1 MNSLI
6 INNDNNVVC
15 RENALQNYEYEAN
28 RLTTIN
34 NNMYHQVSLYD
45 INIRNLEN
53 SNVRYWDAQTNFN
66 QIMNNEKIKYD
77 YFKNREQEILR
88 GINYH
93 TQLYRLFRFKDKLYY
108 RRNIGDEFEVY
119 DEKELEIEL
128 SSKYCNIN
136 IKLVNDLNDV
146 IFSKKNQFRIDT
158 TFISINSIPMV
169 NNEEFNIN
177 MQLDIY
183 YNNYWG
189 CLVKNHF
196 SYNQYLLKRLE
207 NYNFNENIF
216 TEARVFIENMTTV
229 KDVQFLVSRL
239 GKFFKH
245 LNTSNAIV
253 LIGNKEVS
261 EDILVNKIVKPI
273 FSSKFY
279 IKITDEVLKT
289 VTIEDI
295 LKYKLIYHIDYIPTD
310 LHLKEKLKDI
320 LIAILVNKSI
330 ETKNNIIPIHGQ
342 VIFTLD
348 KENIFLKDYL
358 SLSDVFY
365 VDSLENIIK
374 HINVNDKISF
384 YKNLYDSLDLFSQ
397 ELSAIGNLDCKT
409 FNQND
414 EFIKLLDSM
423 DENIENLIK
432 DNILDPFSDNFA
444 NLIPVAER
452 YKHTYITGMT
462 GSGKS
467 ELLKVLIKADILR
480 ADGSIILLDPHGDLA
495 QSVTKLVKDKS
506 RLVYINP
513 FLDDEKTPTINLFY
527 LPNKSEQNIAKITQ
541 VILSVLKSVN
551 SDESF
556 TGAMEDVLEMC
567 IKVLLRR
574 GEGSFK
580 ELYRFL
586 NDNRNKDLVELGINS
601 PNQLEVEFFEDEF
614 SSSKPTKDAVRRR
627 LKKLL
632 NDPVFSNLM
641 NGENTID
648 LESLMNEKGKV
659 IVFNIPKGK
668 MPNTYKYYIR
678 FIVEYIQVLALKRAD
693 VAEEDRTD
701 THLYIDEAHNFITS
715 TATIS
720 EILTESRKYKL
731 FVTFAHQAITQIR
744 DNNLRDI
751 MTTMTNVKII
761 GKNSN
766 KTLEVMNKTL
776 NTKLEDVEKLKSG
789 EFYIS
794 AGNND
799 IIKVNVTDKL
809 LDGKENISFFEEEEQ
824 NIYQLVKYYRDIEV
838 IDDSVAP
845 SEQLKQKLDDFINAI
860 KSLDIEYFNKIQD
873 VPKIYEEF
881 IYNLNDETDNA
892 IGYISKQD
900 LSLYFNL
907 IYPETPFEDN
917 KLLLKLLKTRD
928 DFFKQNVNSNKTYNS
943 KKRYLIS

>member
-6 INNDNNVVC
+6 INNDNNVIC

-158 TFISINSIPMV
+158 TYISINSIPV
-169 NNEEFNIN
+169 LDNEDFNIN
-177 MQLDIY
+177 IPFEIY
-183 YNNYWG
+183 TNHFG

-196 SYNQYLLKRLE
+196 SYNQYLSERLINYILSE
-207 NYNFNENIF
+207 NSF
-216 TEARVFIENMTTV
+216 TEARHFIENMTTV
-229 KDVQFLVSRL
+229 KDMKFLASRL

-253 LIGNKEVS
+253 LIGNKDVS

-273 FSSKFY
+273 FSSKYY
-279 IKITDEVLKT
+279 IKINEEALKT
-289 VTIEDI
+289 FSIEEI
-295 LKYKLIYHIDYIPTD
+295 LKYKLIYHIDSIPTD
-310 LHLKEKLKDI
+310 LHLKEKLRDI

-330 ETKNNIIPIHGQ
+330 ETKDGIIPIHGQ
-342 VIFTLD
+342 IIVTLD
-348 KENIFLKDYL
+348 KEDIFLRDYL
-358 SLSDVFY
+358 SLTDIFF
-365 VDSLENIIK
+365 VDSLENIMK
-374 HINVNDKISF
+374 YNNADDKILF
-384 YKNLYDSLDLFSQ
+384 YKNLCDSLDIFAK
-397 ELSAIGNLDCKT
+397 ELSAIGNLDCEI

-467 ELLKVLIKADILR
+467 ELLKVLIMGDILR
-480 ADGSIILLDPHGDLA
+480 ENGSIILLEPHGDLA

-513 FLDDEKTPTINLFY
+513 FLDDEKTPTINLFH

-614 SSSKPTKDAVRRR
+614 LSSKPTKDAVRRR

-693 VAEEDRTD
+693 VAEEDRIH
-701 THLYIDEAHNFITS
+701 THLYIDEAHNFISS

-751 MTTMTNVKII
+751 MTTMTNVKIV

-766 KTLEVMNKTL
+766 KTLEAINKTL
-776 NTKLEDVEKLKSG
+776 NTKLEDVEKLEAG

-799 IIKVNVTDKL
+799 IIKVNVTDNL
-809 LDGKENISFFEEEEQ
+809 IDGKEDISSIQEEEQ
-824 NIYQLVKYYRDIEV
+824 IDYQLEKYYRDIENL
-838 IDDSVAP
+838 DDSLAP

-860 KSLDIEYFNKIQD
+860 KSIDIEYFNKIQSS
-873 VPKIYEEF
+873 PRIYDEL

-892 IGYISKQD
+892 SGYISKQD

>member
-1 MNSLI
+1 M
-6 INNDNNVVC
+6 
-15 RENALQNYEYEAN
+15 
-28 RLTTIN
+28 IN
-34 NNMYHQVSLYD
+34 NNQANNQYGFYYPTNGYEVPNYWNVGANINQIINSESFKYSGLKYRERTFLED
-45 INIRNLEN
+45 INKYNQPLRLIR
-53 SNVRYWDAQTNFN
+53 
-66 QIMNNEKIKYD
+66 
-77 YFKNREQEILR
+77 FKN
-88 GINYH
+88 
-93 TQLYRLFRFKDKLYY
+93 KLYY
-108 RRNIGDEFEVY
+108 RHTIEDEFQVY
-119 DEKELEIEL
+119 DKKELELEL
-128 SSKYCNIN
+128 STIYGNIN

-158 TFISINSIPMV
+158 TFISINSIPYI
-169 NNEEFNIN
+169 NNEDFNIN
-177 MQLDIY
+177 TSLEIY
-183 YNNYWG
+183 TNHLG

-196 SYNQYLLKRLE
+196 SYNQYLSERLINYILSE
-207 NYNFNENIF
+207 NSF
-216 TEARVFIENMTTV
+216 TEARLFIENMTTV
-229 KDVQFLVSRL
+229 KDMKFLASRL

-253 LIGNKEVS
+253 LIGNKDVS

-273 FSSKFY
+273 FSSKYY

-289 VTIEDI
+289 VSIEDI

-330 ETKNNIIPIHGQ
+330 ETKDGIIPIHGQ
-342 VIFTLD
+342 IIVTLD
-348 KENIFLKDYL
+348 KEDIFLRDYL
-358 SLSDVFY
+358 SLTDIFF
-365 VDSLENIIK
+365 VDSLENIMK
-374 HINVNDKISF
+374 YNNADDKILF
-384 YKNLYDSLDLFSQ
+384 YKNLCDSLDIFAK

-409 FNQND
+409 FNQNN
-414 EFIKLLDSM
+414 EFIELLDSM

-513 FLDDEKTPTINLFY
+513 FLDDEKTPTINLFH

-574 GEGSFK
+574 GNGSFK
-580 ELYRFL
+580 ELYRFF

-641 NGENTID
+641 NGENTIN
-648 LESLMNEKGKV
+648 LEELMNEKGKV
-659 IVFNIPKGK
+659 IIFNIPKGK

-693 VAEEDRTD
+693 LSEEDRIH
-701 THLYIDEAHNFITS
+701 THLYIDEAHNFISS

-744 DNNLRDI
+744 DANLRDI
-751 MTTMTNVKII
+751 MTTMTNVKIV

-766 KTLEVMNKTL
+766 KTLEAINKTL
-776 NTKLEDVEKLKSG
+776 NTKLEDVEKLEAG

-799 IIKVNVTDKL
+799 IIKVNVTDNL
-809 LDGKENISFFEEEEQ
+809 IDGKEDISFFEEEEQ

-860 KSLDIEYFNKIQD
+860 KSLDIEYFNKIQSS
-873 VPKIYEEF
+873 PKIYEEL

-892 IGYISKQD
+892 SGYISKQD
-900 LSLYFNL
+900 LYIYFNL
-907 IYPETPFEDN
+907 IHPETSFEDN
-917 KLLLKLLKTRD
+917 KSLLKVLKTRD

>member
-1 MNSLI
+1 M
-6 INNDNNVVC
+6 
-15 RENALQNYEYEAN
+15 
-28 RLTTIN
+28 IN
-34 NNMYHQVSLYD
+34 NNQANNQYRFYYPTNGYEVPNYWNVGANINQIINSESFKYSGLKYRERIFLGD
-45 INIRNLEN
+45 INKYNQPLRLIR
-53 SNVRYWDAQTNFN
+53 
-66 QIMNNEKIKYD
+66 
-77 YFKNREQEILR
+77 FKN
-88 GINYH
+88 
-93 TQLYRLFRFKDKLYY
+93 KLYY
-108 RRNIGDEFEVY
+108 RHTIEDEFQVY
-119 DEKELEIEL
+119 DKKELELEL
-128 SSKYCNIN
+128 STIYGNIN

-158 TFISINSIPMV
+158 TFISINSIPYI
-169 NNEEFNIN
+169 NNEDFNIN
-177 MQLDIY
+177 TSLEI
-183 YNNYWG
+183 YNNYLG

-196 SYNQYLLKRLE
+196 SYNQYLLKRLK
-207 NYNFNENIF
+207 NYALNENMF
-216 TEARVFIENMTTV
+216 TKAILFIKNMTTV
-229 KDVQFLVSRL
+229 KDMKFLASRL

-289 VTIEDI
+289 VSIEDI

-310 LHLKEKLKDI
+310 LDLKEKLKKI

-358 SLSDVFY
+358 SLSDVFF
-365 VDSLENIIK
+365 VDSLENIMK

-384 YKNLYDSLDLFSQ
+384 YKNLYDCLDLFSQ

-432 DNILDPFSDNFA
+432 DNILDPFSDNFE
-444 NLIPVAER
+444 NLIPVVER

-467 ELLKVLIKADILR
+467 ELLKVLIMGDILR
-480 ADGSIILLDPHGDLA
+480 ENGSIILLEPHGDLA

-513 FLDDEKTPTINLFY
+513 FLDDEKTPTINLFH

-601 PNQLEVEFFEDEF
+601 PNQLEVEFFEDDF
-614 SSSKPTKDAVRRR
+614 LNSKPTKDAVRRR

-641 NGENTID
+641 NGENTIN
-648 LESLMNEKGKV
+648 LEELMNEKGKV
-659 IVFNIPKGK
+659 IIFNIPKGK

-693 VAEEDRTD
+693 LSEEDRIH
-701 THLYIDEAHNFITS
+701 THLYIDEAHNFISS

-751 MTTMTNVKII
+751 MTTMTNVKIV

-766 KTLEVMNKTL
+766 KTLEAINKTL
-776 NTKLEDVEKLKSG
+776 NTKLEDVEKLEAG

-799 IIKVNVTDKL
+799 IIKVNVTDNL
-809 LDGKENISFFEEEEQ
+809 IDGKEDISSIQEEEQ
-824 NIYQLVKYYRDIEV
+824 IDYQLEKYYRDIENL
-838 IDDSVAP
+838 DDSLAP

-860 KSLDIEYFNKIQD
+860 KSIDIEYFNKIQD

>member
-1 MNSLI
+1 MINNQVNNQYGFYYPTNGYEVPNYWNVGANINQI
-6 INNDNNVVC
+6 INSESFKYSGLKY
-15 RENALQNYEYEAN
+15 RERTFLE
-28 RLTTIN
+28 
-34 NNMYHQVSLYD
+34 D
-45 INIRNLEN
+45 INKYNQPLRLIR
-53 SNVRYWDAQTNFN
+53 
-66 QIMNNEKIKYD
+66 
-77 YFKNREQEILR
+77 FKN
-88 GINYH
+88 
-93 TQLYRLFRFKDKLYY
+93 KLYY
-108 RRNIGDEFEVY
+108 RHTIEDEFQVY
-119 DEKELEIEL
+119 DKKELELEL
-128 SSKYCNIN
+128 STIYGNIN

-158 TFISINSIPMV
+158 TFISINSIPYI
-169 NNEEFNIN
+169 NNEDFNIN
-177 MQLDIY
+177 TSLEI

-196 SYNQYLLKRLE
+196 SYNQYLLKRLD
-207 NYNFNENIF
+207 NYALNENMF

-229 KDVQFLVSRL
+229 KDMKFLASRL

-289 VTIEDI
+289 VSIEDI

-384 YKNLYDSLDLFSQ
+384 YKNLYDCLDLFSQ
-397 ELSAIGNLDCKT
+397 ELSAIGNLDCEI
-409 FNQND
+409 FNQNN
-414 EFIKLLDSM
+414 EFIELLDSM

-467 ELLKVLIKADILR
+467 ELLKVLIMGDILR
-480 ADGSIILLDPHGDLA
+480 ENGSIILLEPHGDLA

-513 FLDDEKTPTINLFY
+513 FLDDEKTPTINLFH

-632 NDPVFSNLM
+632 NDLVFSNLM
-641 NGENTID
+641 NGENTIN
-648 LESLMNEKGKV
+648 LEELMNEKGKV
-659 IVFNIPKGK
+659 IIFNIPKGK

-693 VAEEDRTD
+693 LSEEDRIH

-731 FVTFAHQAITQIR
+731 FVTFAHQAITQIK

-751 MTTMTNVKII
+751 MTTMTNVKIV

-766 KTLEVMNKTL
+766 KTLEAINKTL
-776 NTKLEDVEKLKSG
+776 NTKLEDVEKLEAG

-799 IIKVNVTDKL
+799 IIKVNVTDNL
-809 LDGKENISFFEEEEQ
+809 IDGKEDISSIQEEEQ
-824 NIYQLVKYYRDIEV
+824 IDYQLEKYYRDIENL
-838 IDDSVAP
+838 DDILAS

-860 KSLDIEYFNKIQD
+860 KSLNIEYFNKIQSS
-873 VPKIYEEF
+873 PRIYDEL
-881 IYNLNDETDNA
+881 IYNLNDETYNA
-892 IGYISKQD
+892 SGYISKQD
-900 LSLYFNL
+900 LYLYFNL

-928 DFFKQNVNSNKTYNS
+928 DFFKQNVDRNKTYNS

>member
-1 MNSLI
+1 M
-6 INNDNNVVC
+6 
-15 RENALQNYEYEAN
+15 
-28 RLTTIN
+28 IN
-34 NNMYHQVSLYD
+34 NNQANNQYGFYYPTNGYEVPNYWNVGANINQIINSESFKYSGLKYRERTFLGD
-45 INIRNLEN
+45 INKYNQPLRLIR
-53 SNVRYWDAQTNFN
+53 
-66 QIMNNEKIKYD
+66 
-77 YFKNREQEILR
+77 FKN
-88 GINYH
+88 
-93 TQLYRLFRFKDKLYY
+93 KLYY
-108 RRNIGDEFEVY
+108 RHTIEDEFQVY
-119 DEKELEIEL
+119 DKKELELEL
-128 SSKYCNIN
+128 STIYGNIN

-158 TFISINSIPMV
+158 TFISINSIPFV
-169 NNEEFNIN
+169 NNEDFNIN
-177 MQLDIY
+177 TSLEI

-196 SYNQYLLKRLE
+196 SYNQYLLKRLD
-207 NYNFNENIF
+207 NYYFDEKHFNQ
-216 TEARVFIENMTTV
+216 ARLFIENMTTV
-229 KDVQFLVSRL
+229 KDMKFLASRL

-289 VTIEDI
+289 VSIEDI

-365 VDSLENIIK
+365 VDSLENIMK
-374 HINVNDKISF
+374 HINVKDKILF
-384 YKNLYDSLDLFSQ
+384 YKNLYDGLDLFSQ
-397 ELSAIGNLDCKT
+397 ELSAISNLDCEI

-414 EFIKLLDSM
+414 EFIKLLDNM

-467 ELLKVLIKADILR
+467 ELLKVLIMGDILR
-480 ADGSIILLDPHGDLA
+480 ENGSIILLEPHGDLA

-513 FLDDEKTPTINLFY
+513 FLDDEKTPTINLFH

-574 GEGSFK
+574 GNGSFK
-580 ELYRFL
+580 ELYRFF
-586 NDNRNKDLVELGINS
+586 NDNRNKDLVELGIHS
-601 PNQLEVEFFEDEF
+601 SNQLEVEFFEDDF
-614 SSSKPTKDAVRRR
+614 LNSKPTKDAVRRR

-641 NGENTID
+641 NGENTIN
-648 LESLMNEKGKV
+648 LEELMNEKGKV
-659 IVFNIPKGK
+659 IIFNIPKGK

-693 VAEEDRTD
+693 LSEEDRIH
-701 THLYIDEAHNFITS
+701 THLYIDEAHNFISS

-751 MTTMTNVKII
+751 MTTMTNVKIV

-766 KTLEVMNKTL
+766 KTLEAINKTL
-776 NTKLEDVEKLKSG
+776 NTKLEDVEKLEAG

-799 IIKVNVTDKL
+799 IIKVDVTNKL
-809 LDGKENISFFEEEEQ
+809 LEAKEDISFFEEEEQ
-824 NIYQLVKYYRDIEV
+824 TIYQLEKYYRDIENL
-838 IDDSVAP
+838 DDSLAP

-860 KSLDIEYFNKIQD
+860 KSLDIEYFNKIQSS
-873 VPKIYEEF
+873 PRIYDEL

-900 LSLYFNL
+900 LYLYFNL
-907 IYPETPFEDN
+907 IYPETTFEDN

>member
-6 INNDNNVVC
+6 INNDNNVIC

-146 IFSKKNQFRIDT
+146 IYSKKNKFRIDT
-158 TFISINSIPMV
+158 TYISINSIPV
-169 NNEEFNIN
+169 LDNEDFNIN
-177 MQLDIY
+177 IPFEIY
-183 YNNYWG
+183 TNHLG

-196 SYNQYLLKRLE
+196 SYNQYLSERLINYILSE
-207 NYNFNENIF
+207 NSS
-216 TEARVFIENMTTV
+216 TEARLFIENMTTV
-229 KDVQFLVSRL
+229 KDMKFLASRL

-261 EDILVNKIVKPI
+261 EDILVTKIVKPI

-289 VTIEDI
+289 VSIEEI
-295 LKYKLIYHIDYIPTD
+295 LKYKLIYHIDSIPTD
-310 LHLKEKLKDI
+310 LHLKEKLRDI

-330 ETKNNIIPIHGQ
+330 ETKDGIIPIHGQ
-342 VIFTLD
+342 IIVTLD
-348 KENIFLKDYL
+348 TEDIFLRDYL
-358 SLSDVFY
+358 SLTDIFF
-365 VDSLENIIK
+365 VDSLENIMK
-374 HINVNDKISF
+374 YNNADDKILF
-384 YKNLYDSLDLFSQ
+384 YKNLCDSLDIFAK

-444 NLIPVAER
+444 NLIPVVER

-467 ELLKVLIKADILR
+467 ELLKVLIMGDILR
-480 ADGSIILLDPHGDLA
+480 ENGSIILLEPHGDLA

-513 FLDDEKTPTINLFY
+513 FLDDEKTPTINLFH

-541 VILSVLKSVN
+541 VILSVLKSIN
-551 SDESF
+551 SDENF

-574 GEGSFK
+574 GNGSFK
-580 ELYRFL
+580 ELYRFF
-586 NDNRNKDLVELGINS
+586 NDNRNKDLVELGLYS
-601 PNQLEVEFFEDEF
+601 SNQLEVEFFEDDF
-614 SSSKPTKDAVRRR
+614 LNSKPTKDAVRRR

-641 NGENTID
+641 NGENTIN
-648 LESLMNEKGKV
+648 LEELMNEKGKV

-838 IDDSVAP
+838 IDDSLAP

-860 KSLDIEYFNKIQD
+860 KSIDIEYFNKIQD

-892 IGYISKQD
+892 SGYISKQD

>member
-1 MNSLI
+1 MINNINNPYILNYPINVYDISKYSNIQTNIDQI
-6 INNDNNVVC
+6 INSESFKYSGLKY
-15 RENALQNYEYEAN
+15 RERTFLG
-28 RLTTIN
+28 
-34 NNMYHQVSLYD
+34 D
-45 INIRNLEN
+45 INKYNQPLRLIR
-53 SNVRYWDAQTNFN
+53 
-66 QIMNNEKIKYD
+66 
-77 YFKNREQEILR
+77 FKN
-88 GINYH
+88 
-93 TQLYRLFRFKDKLYY
+93 KLYY
-108 RRNIGDEFEVY
+108 RHTIQDEFQVY
-119 DEKELEIEL
+119 DKKELELEL
-128 SSKYCNIN
+128 STIYVNIN

-183 YNNYWG
+183 YNNFGY
-189 CLVKNHF
+189 LVKNHF
-196 SYNQYLLKRLE
+196 SYNKYLLERFNNYYFDEKHFNQARL
-207 NYNFNENIF
+207 
-216 TEARVFIENMTTV
+216 FIENMTTV
-229 KDVQFLVSRL
+229 KDMKFLASRL

-289 VTIEDI
+289 VSIEDI

-358 SLSDVFY
+358 SLSDVFF
-365 VDSLENIIK
+365 VDSLENIMK
-374 HINVNDKISF
+374 HINVKDKISF
-384 YKNLYDSLDLFSQ
+384 YKNLYDGLDLFSQ
-397 ELSAIGNLDCKT
+397 ELSAISNLDCEI

-414 EFIKLLDSM
+414 EFIKLLDNM

-432 DNILDPFSDNFA
+432 DNILDPFSDNFE
-444 NLIPVAER
+444 NLIPVVER

-467 ELLKVLIKADILR
+467 ELLKVLIMADILR

-541 VILSVLKSVN
+541 VVLSVLKSVN

-556 TGAMEDVLEMC
+556 TGAMEDFLEMC

-574 GEGSFK
+574 GESSFK
-580 ELYRFL
+580 ELYRFF
-586 NDNRNKDLVELGINS
+586 NDNRNKDLVELGIHS
-601 PNQLEVEFFEDEF
+601 SNQLEVEFFEDDF
-614 SSSKPTKDAVRRR
+614 LNSKPTKDAVRRR

-641 NGENTID
+641 NGENTIN
-648 LESLMNEKGKV
+648 LEELMNEKGKV
-659 IVFNIPKGK
+659 IIFNIPKGK

-693 VAEEDRTD
+693 LSEEDRIH

-766 KTLEVMNKTL
+766 KTLEAINKTL
-776 NTKLEDVEKLKSG
+776 NTKLEDVEKLEAG

-799 IIKVNVTDKL
+799 IIKVDVTNKL
-809 LDGKENISFFEEEEQ
+809 LEAKEDISFFEEEEQ
-824 NIYQLVKYYRDIEV
+824 TIYQLDKYYRDIEN
-838 IDDSVAP
+838 IDDSLAP

-860 KSLDIEYFNKIQD
+860 KSLDIEYFNKIQSS
-873 VPKIYEEF
+873 PRIYDEL

-892 IGYISKQD
+892 SGYISKQD
-900 LSLYFNL
+900 LYLYFNL
-907 IYPETPFEDN
+907 IYPETSFEDN
-917 KLLLKLLKTRD
+917 KLLLKVLKTRD

>member
-1 MNSLI
+1 MNLQNDSKVWNSLENYLPPKREI
-6 INNDNNVVC
+6 YTNNQQTSEQIFMSKC
-15 RENALQNYEYEAN
+15 ENL
-28 RLTTIN
+28 I
-34 NNMYHQVSLYD
+34 
-45 INIRNLEN
+45 
-53 SNVRYWDAQTNFN
+53 
-66 QIMNNEKIKYD
+66 
-77 YFKNREQEILR
+77 
-88 GINYH
+88 
-93 TQLYRLFRFKDKLYY
+93 YRLKENGDDIFRKD
-108 RRNIGDEFEVY
+108 
-119 DEKELEIEL
+119 
-128 SSKYCNIN
+128 
-136 IKLVNDLNDV
+136 
-146 IFSKKNQFRIDT
+146 
-158 TFISINSIPMV
+158 
-169 NNEEFNIN
+169 
-177 MQLDIY
+177 DIY
-183 YNNYWG
+183 YYIHKNYIHIQGKKEEIEQYLGSRLNLIVEIVNKYKESYRNKLESTSFMTNSSIKVIDELVFYPDNNS
-189 CLVKNHF
+189 LTILRDNRLLLNVF
-196 SYNQYLLKRLE
+196 SHNEYLLKK
-207 NYNFNENIF
+207 FDQPIKDIENIEE
-216 TEARVFIENMTTV
+216 TLISKILSSST
-229 KDVQFLVSRL
+229 K
-239 GKFFKH
+239 
-245 LNTSNAIV
+245 LNTTYIKTFLAHKFINLEKHRFILT
-253 LIGNKEVS
+253 LIGNEELIENILFNKIICEIFGQEYCLIIT
-261 EDILVNKIVKPI
+261 EDILRNKSLEVILKHKL
-273 FSSKFY
+273 FFY
-279 IKITDEVLKT
+279 IN
-289 VTIEDI
+289 
-295 LKYKLIYHIDYIPTD
+295 YIPTEPE
-310 LHLKEKLKDI
+310 LLEKLKTIISSSISQNFIMPDKKKIRVIGSIIISLNHNHPFINEFIDFNKIFFINSTKYI
-320 LIAILVNKSI
+320 LEKLRCKSY
-330 ETKNNIIPIHGQ
+330 E
-342 VIFTLD
+342 L
-348 KENIFLKDYL
+348 L
-358 SLSDVFY
+358 SLYLIKQSLNKF
-365 VDSLENIIK
+365 VDEINHLGRKVYNIQDFATNNKEFLQQLEN
-374 HINVNDKISF
+374 DSMQQKISF
-384 YKNLYDSLDLFSQ
+384 DSNTLLNVDNLEKFI
-397 ELSAIGNLDCKT
+397 SAD
-409 FNQND
+409 
-414 EFIKLLDSM
+414 
-423 DENIENLIK
+423 
-432 DNILDPFSDNFA
+432 
-444 NLIPVAER
+444 ER

-467 ELLKVLIKADILR
+467 ELLKVLIMGDILR
-480 ADGSIILLDPHGDLA
+480 ENGSIILLEPHGDLA

-513 FLDDEKTPTINLFY
+513 FLDDEKTPTINLFH

-574 GEGSFK
+574 GKGSFK

-586 NDNRNKDLVELGINS
+586 NDNRNKDLLELGINS

-641 NGENTID
+641 NGENTIN
-648 LESLMNEKGKV
+648 LEELMNEKGKV
-659 IVFNIPKGK
+659 IIFNIPKGK

-693 VAEEDRTD
+693 LSEEDRIH
-701 THLYIDEAHNFITS
+701 THLYIDEAHNFISS

-731 FVTFAHQAITQIR
+731 FVTFAHQAITQIK
-744 DNNLRDI
+744 DANLRDI
-751 MTTMTNVKII
+751 MTTMTNVKIV

-766 KTLEVMNKTL
+766 KTLEAINKTL
-776 NTKLEDVEKLKSG
+776 NTKLEDVEKLEAG

-799 IIKVNVTDKL
+799 IIKVNVTDNL
-809 LDGKENISFFEEEEQ
+809 IDGKEDISSIQEEEQ
-824 NIYQLVKYYRDIEV
+824 IDYQLEKYYRDIENL
-838 IDDSVAP
+838 DDSLAP

>member
-6 INNDNNVVC
+6 INNDNNVIC

-146 IFSKKNQFRIDT
+146 IYSKKNKFRIDT
-158 TFISINSIPMV
+158 TYISINSIPV
-169 NNEEFNIN
+169 LDNEDFNIN
-177 MQLDIY
+177 IPFEIY
-183 YNNYWG
+183 TNHLG

-196 SYNQYLLKRLE
+196 SYNKYLLERLE

-253 LIGNKEVS
+253 LIGNKDVS
-261 EDILVNKIVKPI
+261 EDILVTKIVKPI
-273 FSSKFY
+273 FGSKYY
-279 IKITDEVLKT
+279 IKINEEALKT
-289 VTIEDI
+289 FSIEEI
-295 LKYKLIYHIDYIPTD
+295 LKYKLIYHIDSIPTD
-310 LHLKEKLKDI
+310 LHLKEKLRDI

-330 ETKNNIIPIHGQ
+330 ETKDGIIPIHGQ
-342 VIFTLD
+342 IIVTLD
-348 KENIFLKDYL
+348 KEDIFLRDYL
-358 SLSDVFY
+358 SLTDIFF
-365 VDSLENIIK
+365 VDSLENIMK
-374 HINVNDKISF
+374 YNNADDKILF
-384 YKNLYDSLDLFSQ
+384 YKNLCDSLDIFAK

-423 DENIENLIK
+423 DENIENPIK
-432 DNILDPFSDNFA
+432 DKKLDPFSDNFE
-444 NLIPVAER
+444 NLIPVVER

-467 ELLKVLIKADILR
+467 ELLKVLIMGDILR
-480 ADGSIILLDPHGDLA
+480 ENGSIILLEPHGDLA

-513 FLDDEKTPTINLFY
+513 FLDDEKTPTINLFH

-574 GEGSFK
+574 GNGSFK
-580 ELYRFL
+580 ELYRFF

-641 NGENTID
+641 NGENTIN
-648 LESLMNEKGKV
+648 LEELMNEKGKV
-659 IVFNIPKGK
+659 IIFNIPKGK

-693 VAEEDRTD
+693 LSEEDRIH
-701 THLYIDEAHNFITS
+701 THLYIDEAHNFISS

-731 FVTFAHQAITQIR
+731 FVTFAHQAITQIK
-744 DNNLRDI
+744 DANLRDI
-751 MTTMTNVKII
+751 MTTMTNVKIV

-766 KTLEVMNKTL
+766 KTLEAINKTL
-776 NTKLEDVEKLKSG
+776 NTKLEDVEKLEAG

-799 IIKVNVTDKL
+799 IIKVNVTDNL
-809 LDGKENISFFEEEEQ
+809 IDGKEDISSIQEEEQ
-824 NIYQLVKYYRDIEV
+824 IDYQLEKYYRDIENL
-838 IDDSVAP
+838 DDSLAP

-900 LSLYFNL
+900 LFLYFNL
-907 IYPETPFEDN
+907 IYPEIPFEDN

>member
-1 MNSLI
+1 MINNINNPYILNYPINVYDISKYSNIQTNIDQIISKYSNIQTNIDQI
-6 INNDNNVVC
+6 INSESFKYSGLKY
-15 RENALQNYEYEAN
+15 RERTFLG
-28 RLTTIN
+28 
-34 NNMYHQVSLYD
+34 D
-45 INIRNLEN
+45 INKYNQPLRLIR
-53 SNVRYWDAQTNFN
+53 
-66 QIMNNEKIKYD
+66 
-77 YFKNREQEILR
+77 FKN
-88 GINYH
+88 
-93 TQLYRLFRFKDKLYY
+93 KLYY
-108 RRNIGDEFEVY
+108 RHTIEDEFQVY
-119 DEKELEIEL
+119 DKKELELEL
-128 SSKYCNIN
+128 STIYGNIN

-158 TFISINSIPMV
+158 TFISINSIPYI
-169 NNEEFNIN
+169 NNEDFNIN
-177 MQLDIY
+177 IPFEIY
-183 YNNYWG
+183 TNHLG

-196 SYNQYLLKRLE
+196 SYNQYLSERLINYILSE
-207 NYNFNENIF
+207 NSF
-216 TEARVFIENMTTV
+216 TEARLFIENMTTV
-229 KDVQFLVSRL
+229 KDMKFLASRL

-289 VTIEDI
+289 VSIEDI
-295 LKYKLIYHIDYIPTD
+295 LKYKLIYHIDSIPTD

-348 KENIFLKDYL
+348 KEDIFLRDYL
-358 SLSDVFY
+358 SLTDIFF
-365 VDSLENIIK
+365 VDSLENIMK
-374 HINVNDKISF
+374 YNNADDKILF
-384 YKNLYDSLDLFSQ
+384 YKNLCDSLDIFAK

-409 FNQND
+409 FNQNN
-414 EFIKLLDSM
+414 EFIELLDSM

-467 ELLKVLIKADILR
+467 ELLKVLIMGDILR
-480 ADGSIILLDPHGDLA
+480 ENGSIILLEPHGDLA

-513 FLDDEKTPTINLFY
+513 FLDDEKTPTINLFH

-574 GEGSFK
+574 GKGSFK

-641 NGENTID
+641 NGENTIN
-648 LESLMNEKGKV
+648 LEELMNEKGKV
-659 IVFNIPKGK
+659 IIFNIPKGK

-693 VAEEDRTD
+693 LSEEDRIH
-701 THLYIDEAHNFITS
+701 THLYIDEAHNFISS

-731 FVTFAHQAITQIR
+731 FVTFAHQAITQIK
-744 DNNLRDI
+744 DANLRDI
-751 MTTMTNVKII
+751 MTTMTNVKIV

-766 KTLEVMNKTL
+766 KTLEAINKTL
-776 NTKLEDVEKLKSG
+776 NTKLEDVEKLEAG

-799 IIKVNVTDKL
+799 IIKVNVTDNL
-809 LDGKENISFFEEEEQ
+809 IDGKEDISSIQEEEQ
-824 NIYQLVKYYRDIEV
+824 IDYQLEKYYRDIENL
-838 IDDSVAP
+838 DDSLAP

-900 LSLYFNL
+900 LFLYFNL

-917 KLLLKLLKTRD
+917 KLLLKVLKTRD

>member
-1 MNSLI
+1 M
-6 INNDNNVVC
+6 
-15 RENALQNYEYEAN
+15 
-28 RLTTIN
+28 IN
-34 NNMYHQVSLYD
+34 NNQANNQYGFYYPTNGYEVPNYWNVGANINQIINSESFKYSGLKYREQGIMWD
-45 INIRNLEN
+45 INKYNQPLRLIR
-53 SNVRYWDAQTNFN
+53 
-66 QIMNNEKIKYD
+66 
-77 YFKNREQEILR
+77 FKN
-88 GINYH
+88 
-93 TQLYRLFRFKDKLYY
+93 KLYY
-108 RRNIGDEFEVY
+108 RHTIQDEFQVY
-119 DEKELEIEL
+119 DKKELELEL
-128 SSKYCNIN
+128 STIYGNIN

-158 TFISINSIPMV
+158 TFISINSIPFV

-216 TEARVFIENMTTV
+216 TEARLFIENMTTV

-289 VTIEDI
+289 VSIEDI

-384 YKNLYDSLDLFSQ
+384 YKNLYDSLGFFAE
-397 ELSAIGNLDCKT
+397 ELSDIGNLHCEI

-414 EFIKLLDSM
+414 EFIKLLDNM

-467 ELLKVLIKADILR
+467 ELLKVLIMVDILR
-480 ADGSIILLDPHGDLA
+480 ENGSIILLEPHGDLA

-513 FLDDEKTPTINLFY
+513 FLDDEKTPTINLFH

-693 VAEEDRTD
+693 LSEEDRIH

-824 NIYQLVKYYRDIEV
+824 NIYQLVKYYRDIENL
-838 IDDSVAP
+838 DDSLAP

-881 IYNLNDETDNA
+881 IYNLNDKTDNA

-900 LSLYFNL
+900 LYIYFNL
-907 IYPETPFEDN
+907 IHPETSFEDN
-917 KLLLKLLKTRD
+917 KSLLKVLKTRD

>member
-1 MNSLI
+1 MINNINNPYILNYPINVYDISKYSNIQTNIDQI
-6 INNDNNVVC
+6 INSESFKYSGLKY
-15 RENALQNYEYEAN
+15 RERTFLG
-28 RLTTIN
+28 
-34 NNMYHQVSLYD
+34 D
-45 INIRNLEN
+45 INKYNQPLRLIR
-53 SNVRYWDAQTNFN
+53 
-66 QIMNNEKIKYD
+66 
-77 YFKNREQEILR
+77 FKN
-88 GINYH
+88 
-93 TQLYRLFRFKDKLYY
+93 KLYY
-108 RRNIGDEFEVY
+108 RHTIQDEFQVY
-119 DEKELEIEL
+119 DKKELELEL
-128 SSKYCNIN
+128 STIYVNIN

-183 YNNYWG
+183 YNNFGY
-189 CLVKNHF
+189 LVKNHF
-196 SYNQYLLKRLE
+196 SYNKYLLERFNNYYFDEKHFNQARL
-207 NYNFNENIF
+207 
-216 TEARVFIENMTTV
+216 FIENMTTV
-229 KDVQFLVSRL
+229 KDMKFLASRL

-289 VTIEDI
+289 VSIEDI

-310 LHLKEKLKDI
+310 LHLKEKLRDI

-358 SLSDVFY
+358 SLSDVFF
-365 VDSLENIIK
+365 VDSLENIMK
-374 HINVNDKISF
+374 HINVKDKISF
-384 YKNLYDSLDLFSQ
+384 YKNLYDGLDLFSQ
-397 ELSAIGNLDCKT
+397 ELSAISNLDCEI

-414 EFIKLLDSM
+414 EFIKLLDNM

-467 ELLKVLIKADILR
+467 ELLKVLIMGDILR
-480 ADGSIILLDPHGDLA
+480 ENGSIILLEPHGDLA

-513 FLDDEKTPTINLFY
+513 FLDDEKTPTINLFH

-641 NGENTID
+641 NGENTIN
-648 LESLMNEKGKV
+648 LEELMNEKGKV
-659 IVFNIPKGK
+659 IIFNIPKGK

-766 KTLEVMNKTL
+766 KTLEAINKTL
-776 NTKLEDVEKLKSG
+776 NTKLEDVEKLEAG

-799 IIKVNVTDKL
+799 IIKVDVTNKL
-809 LDGKENISFFEEEEQ
+809 LEAKEDISFFEEEEQ
-824 NIYQLVKYYRDIEV
+824 TIYQLDKYYRDIEN
-838 IDDSVAP
+838 IDDSLAP

-860 KSLDIEYFNKIQD
+860 KSLDIEYFNKIQSS
-873 VPKIYEEF
+873 PRIYDEL

-892 IGYISKQD
+892 SGYISKQD
-900 LSLYFNL
+900 LYLYFNL
-907 IYPETPFEDN
+907 IYPETSFEDN
-917 KLLLKLLKTRD
+917 KLLLKVLKTRD

>member
-1 MNSLI
+1 M
-6 INNDNNVVC
+6 
-15 RENALQNYEYEAN
+15 
-28 RLTTIN
+28 IN
-34 NNMYHQVSLYD
+34 NNQVNNQYGFYYPTNGYEVPNYWNVGANINQIINEERLNYAGLKSREQGIMWD
-45 INIRNLEN
+45 INKYNQPLRLIR
-53 SNVRYWDAQTNFN
+53 
-66 QIMNNEKIKYD
+66 
-77 YFKNREQEILR
+77 FKN
-88 GINYH
+88 
-93 TQLYRLFRFKDKLYY
+93 KLYY
-108 RRNIGDEFEVY
+108 RHTIQDEFQVY
-119 DEKELEIEL
+119 DKKELELEL
-128 SSKYCNIN
+128 STIYVNIN

-196 SYNQYLLKRLE
+196 SYNKYLLERLD
-207 NYNFNENIF
+207 NYYFDENIF
-216 TEARVFIENMTTV
+216 TEARLFIENMTTV
-229 KDVQFLVSRL
+229 KDMKFLASRL

-279 IKITDEVLKT
+279 IKITDEILQT

-295 LKYKLIYHIDYIPTD
+295 LKYKLIYHIDSIPTD
-310 LHLKEKLKDI
+310 LHLKEKLRDI

-384 YKNLYDSLDLFSQ
+384 YKNLYDGLELFSK

-467 ELLKVLIKADILR
+467 ELLKVLIMGDILR
-480 ADGSIILLDPHGDLA
+480 ENGSIILLEPHGDLA

-513 FLDDEKTPTINLFY
+513 FLDDEKTPTINLFH

-567 IKVLLRR
+567 IKVLVRR
-574 GEGSFK
+574 GNGSFK
-580 ELYRFL
+580 ELYRFF
-586 NDNRNKDLVELGINS
+586 NDNRNKDLVELGLYS
-601 PNQLEVEFFEDEF
+601 SNQLEVEFFEDDF
-614 SSSKPTKDAVRRR
+614 LNSKPTKDAVRRR

-659 IVFNIPKGK
+659 IIFNIPKGK

-693 VAEEDRTD
+693 VEEEDRTD
-701 THLYIDEAHNFITS
+701 THLYIDEAHNFISS

-731 FVTFAHQAITQIR
+731 FVTFAHQAITQIK

-860 KSLDIEYFNKIQD
+860 KSLDIEYFNKIQSS
-873 VPKIYEEF
+873 PKIYEEL

-892 IGYISKQD
+892 SGYISKQD
-900 LSLYFNL
+900 LYIYFNL
-907 IYPETPFEDN
+907 IHPETSFEDN
-917 KLLLKLLKTRD
+917 KSLLKVLKTRD

>member
-1 MNSLI
+1 MTRNIYNKYSGMEVKRLLEKGILILRYADKDEYVFYDKILNLLVKGSKTTVETEISRELGIYCKIVEDAYKAHKKNNYNSNFIYYEIFNIPLITTKQNCWSEDKFIKNKDDKTYIENINVLTLYMKPIADDSLDKYSDLDSKIFKFLNTITKSDKSQNIAMFLSKMICEPSETKCIILIGDKNVSLI
-6 INNDNNVVC
+6 FQENILNPIYGDNIC
-15 RENALQNYEYEAN
+15 FLTEENL
-28 RLTTIN
+28 IHS
-34 NNMYHQVSLYD
+34 NM
-45 INIRNLEN
+45 
-53 SNVRYWDAQTNFN
+53 
-66 QIMNNEKIKYD
+66 
-77 YFKNREQEILR
+77 
-88 GINYH
+88 
-93 TQLYRLFRFKDKLYY
+93 
-108 RRNIGDEFEVY
+108 
-119 DEKELEIEL
+119 
-128 SSKYCNIN
+128 
-136 IKLVNDLNDV
+136 NDL
-146 IFSKKNQFRIDT
+146 
-158 TFISINSIPMV
+158 
-169 NNEEFNIN
+169 
-177 MQLDIY
+177 
-183 YNNYWG
+183 
-189 CLVKNHF
+189 
-196 SYNQYLLKRLE
+196 LE
-207 NYNFNENIF
+207 NYNIF
-216 TEARVFIENMTTV
+216 YVNFIPQSEE
-229 KDVQFLVSRL
+229 
-239 GKFFKH
+239 GKNKLKELTYKISSNQR
-245 LNTSNAIV
+245 LNTNYHNEQYYSGYIIFALETPDDFLKNFTSFYQVYFLNDLPKILELMSLKNDLELHKSISSS
-253 LIGNKEVS
+253 LIQFSCQLKYLHKNKDSICQAKDDNS
-261 EDILVNKIVKPI
+261 EFLEILKDTRFDSLQNNNSFDIL
-273 FSSKFY
+273 
-279 IKITDEVLKT
+279 T
-289 VTIEDI
+289 VQN
-295 LKYKLIYHIDYIPTD
+295 LHNVIPP
-310 LHLKEKLKDI
+310 K
-320 LIAILVNKSI
+320 
-330 ETKNNIIPIHGQ
+330 
-342 VIFTLD
+342 
-348 KENIFLKDYL
+348 
-358 SLSDVFY
+358 
-365 VDSLENIIK
+365 
-374 HINVNDKISF
+374 
-384 YKNLYDSLDLFSQ
+384 
-397 ELSAIGNLDCKT
+397 
-409 FNQND
+409 
-414 EFIKLLDSM
+414 
-423 DENIENLIK
+423 
-432 DNILDPFSDNFA
+432 
-444 NLIPVAER
+444 ER

-467 ELLKVLIKADILR
+467 ELLKVLIMGDILR
-480 ADGSIILLDPHGDLA
+480 ENGSIILLEPHGDLA

-513 FLDDEKTPTINLFY
+513 FLDDEKTPTINLFH

-574 GEGSFK
+574 GKGSFK

-601 PNQLEVEFFEDEF
+601 PNQLEVEFFEDDF
-614 SSSKPTKDAVRRR
+614 LNSKPTKDAVRRR

-641 NGENTID
+641 NGENTIN
-648 LESLMNEKGKV
+648 LEELMNEKGKV
-659 IVFNIPKGK
+659 IIFNIPKGK

-693 VAEEDRTD
+693 LSEEDRIH
-701 THLYIDEAHNFITS
+701 THLYIDEAHNFISS

-731 FVTFAHQAITQIR
+731 FVTFAHQAITQIKN
-744 DNNLRDI
+744 NNLRDI
-751 MTTMTNVKII
+751 MTTMTNVKIV

-766 KTLEVMNKTL
+766 KTLEAINKTL
-776 NTKLEDVEKLKSG
+776 NTKLEDVEKLEAG

-799 IIKVNVTDKL
+799 IIKVNVTDNL
-809 LDGKENISFFEEEEQ
+809 IDGKEDISSIQEEEQ
-824 NIYQLVKYYRDIEV
+824 IDYQLEKYYRDIENL
-838 IDDSVAP
+838 DDSLAP

>member
-1 MNSLI
+1 M
-6 INNDNNVVC
+6 
-15 RENALQNYEYEAN
+15 
-28 RLTTIN
+28 
-34 NNMYHQVSLYD
+34 
-45 INIRNLEN
+45 
-53 SNVRYWDAQTNFN
+53 
-66 QIMNNEKIKYD
+66 
-77 YFKNREQEILR
+77 
-88 GINYH
+88 
-93 TQLYRLFRFKDKLYY
+93 
-108 RRNIGDEFEVY
+108 
-119 DEKELEIEL
+119 
-128 SSKYCNIN
+128 
-136 IKLVNDLNDV
+136 
-146 IFSKKNQFRIDT
+146 
-158 TFISINSIPMV
+158 
-169 NNEEFNIN
+169 
-177 MQLDIY
+177 
-183 YNNYWG
+183 
-189 CLVKNHF
+189 
-196 SYNQYLLKRLE
+196 
-207 NYNFNENIF
+207 
-216 TEARVFIENMTTV
+216 
-229 KDVQFLVSRL
+229 
-239 GKFFKH
+239 
-245 LNTSNAIV
+245 
-253 LIGNKEVS
+253 
-261 EDILVNKIVKPI
+261 
-273 FSSKFY
+273 
-279 IKITDEVLKT
+279 
-289 VTIEDI
+289 
-295 LKYKLIYHIDYIPTD
+295 
-310 LHLKEKLKDI
+310 KEKLKKI

-358 SLSDVFY
+358 SLSDVFF
-365 VDSLENIIK
+365 VDSLENIMK

-384 YKNLYDSLDLFSQ
+384 YKNLYDCLDLFSQ

-409 FNQND
+409 FNQNN
-414 EFIKLLDSM
+414 EFIELLDSM

-467 ELLKVLIKADILR
+467 ELLKVLIMGDILR
-480 ADGSIILLDPHGDLA
+480 ENGSIILLEPHGDLA

-513 FLDDEKTPTINLFY
+513 FLDDEKTPTINLFH

-641 NGENTID
+641 NGENTIN
-648 LESLMNEKGKV
+648 LEELMNEKGKV
-659 IVFNIPKGK
+659 IIFNIPKGK
-668 MPNTYKYYIR
+668 MPNTYKSYIR

-693 VAEEDRTD
+693 LSEEDRIH
-701 THLYIDEAHNFITS
+701 THLYIDEAHNFISS

-731 FVTFAHQAITQIR
+731 FVTFAHQAITQIK
-744 DNNLRDI
+744 NNDLRDI
-751 MTTMTNVKII
+751 MTTMTNVKIV

-766 KTLEVMNKTL
+766 KTLEAINKTL
-776 NTKLEDVEKLKSG
+776 NTKLEDVEKLEAG

-799 IIKVNVTDKL
+799 IIKVNVTDNL
-809 LDGKENISFFEEEEQ
+809 IDGKEDISSIQEEEQ
-824 NIYQLVKYYRDIEV
+824 IDYQLEKYYRDIENL
-838 IDDSVAP
+838 DDSLAP

-860 KSLDIEYFNKIQD
+860 KSIDIEYFNKIQD

-892 IGYISKQD
+892 SGYISKQD
-900 LSLYFNL
+900 LFLYFNL

>member
-1 MNSLI
+1 MFTKAIL
-6 INNDNNVVC
+6 
-15 RENALQNYEYEAN
+15 
-28 RLTTIN
+28 
-34 NNMYHQVSLYD
+34 
-45 INIRNLEN
+45 
-53 SNVRYWDAQTNFN
+53 F
-66 QIMNNEKIKYD
+66 IK
-77 YFKNREQEILR
+77 
-88 GINYH
+88 
-93 TQLYRLFRFKDKLYY
+93 
-108 RRNIGDEFEVY
+108 
-119 DEKELEIEL
+119 
-128 SSKYCNIN
+128 
-136 IKLVNDLNDV
+136 
-146 IFSKKNQFRIDT
+146 
-158 TFISINSIPMV
+158 
-169 NNEEFNIN
+169 
-177 MQLDIY
+177 
-183 YNNYWG
+183 
-189 CLVKNHF
+189 
-196 SYNQYLLKRLE
+196 
-207 NYNFNENIF
+207 
-216 TEARVFIENMTTV
+216 NMTTV
-229 KDVQFLVSRL
+229 KDMKFLASRL

-253 LIGNKEVS
+253 LIWNKEVS

-289 VTIEDI
+289 VSIEDI

-310 LHLKEKLKDI
+310 LHLKEKLKEI

-358 SLSDVFY
+358 SLSDVFF
-365 VDSLENIIK
+365 VDSLENIMK

-384 YKNLYDSLDLFSQ
+384 YKNLYDCLDLFSQ

-409 FNQND
+409 FNQNN
-414 EFIKLLDSM
+414 EFIELLDSM

-513 FLDDEKTPTINLFY
+513 FLDDEKTPTINLFH

-574 GEGSFK
+574 GKGSFK

-641 NGENTID
+641 NGENTIN
-648 LESLMNEKGKV
+648 LEELMNEKGKV
-659 IVFNIPKGK
+659 IIFNIPKGK

-693 VAEEDRTD
+693 LSEEDRIH
-701 THLYIDEAHNFITS
+701 THLYIDEAHNFISS

-731 FVTFAHQAITQIR
+731 FVTFAHQAITQIK
-744 DNNLRDI
+744 NNDLRDI
-751 MTTMTNVKII
+751 MTTMTNVKIV

-766 KTLEVMNKTL
+766 KTLEAINKTL
-776 NTKLEDVEKLKSG
+776 NTKLEDVEKLEAG

-799 IIKVNVTDKL
+799 IIKVNVTDNL
-809 LDGKENISFFEEEEQ
+809 IDGKEDISSIQEEEQ
-824 NIYQLVKYYRDIEV
+824 IDYQLEKYYRDIENL
-838 IDDSVAP
+838 DDSLAP

-907 IYPETPFEDN
+907 IYPETTFEDN

-928 DFFKQNVNSNKTYNS
+928 DFFKQNVDRNKTYNS